1 MDETEAA
8 RLVALRRY
16 EVLDTAPEEAFD
28 RAVRLA
34 QSIFRVP
41 IALISFVDAERQ
53 WFKAKAGLDIDE
65 TPRAVAFCNY
75 AIRSRDIC
83 EVQDATRD
91 PLFAA
96 NPLVTGAPGIRF
108 YAGAPLI
115 TPDGH
120 ALGTLC
126 VLDVAP
132 RPALTAAERAFLEDI
147 AATVMSELE
156 LRRQLL
162 SQRTLTR
169 RTNLRVDLVNAI
181 AEAPDFNRA
190 AQASMRLLREAT
202 RASLCLFWRLG
213 ADHRSLSLIAGQ
225 LAPDIPDE
233 ESFISSLRA
242 LDINVDT
249 APVGRAILDDRQLV
263 ISPVGARELEAY
275 PVVTLSHRRGV
286 VALIVTPISLGSE
299 RLGFVVGFDRLLDKE
314 NDHALLL
321 AEAAVAMRPL
331 LRRWRDNEQ
340 TELLRRVIEASS
352 DAVMVCGAD
361 LQDSSDP
368 RILYVNEALIRL
380 TAYTREELLGKSP
393 RLLQGPLTDAR
404 AKMTIREA
412 IVARKSVTQEI
423 LNYRK
428 DATSYW
434 AELRIAPISD
444 PSGDLTHW
452 VSIQRDITE
461 RRSEAKT
468 LAENEALFRQLFEQ
482 HPSPM
487 WVYDQESLSFLEVN
501 RAAIETYGWSRD
513 EFLRMT
519 ILDIRPAEQREVVRA
534 TVRNRTHDRLVT
546 GPWTHRTASGE
557 ERRVQILSHTMAF
570 RGHNGV
576 LVVVWDVTDRLRA
589 EAEAQALAHRLELT
603 FESIRDGVY
612 TLSRDWNITYVNA
625 QAERMLQ
632 RSRSSIIG
640 RSLWAEFPGA
650 TESELYPYFHEA
662 MTSGATQRFETFY
675 VPLNSWVD
683 VSAYPSA
690 DGITV
695 FIRDITER
703 RRREERLRLLETA
716 VSRSNDLVTISRVE
730 ADDPLDVRWVYVNDT
745 FTRWTGYTAQEAIGK
760 SPRLLHGPLTDEQTL
775 ATLRST
781 LVNWNSG
788 RAELVY
794 YRKSGEPF
802 WIDIQIAPI
811 ADDTGTFTHWIAI
824 GRDITERKQREALQT
839 AEAAVLGAISA
850 GLSIETMAQRTMD
863 VVGYVMPQARS
874 AIMLAD
880 ATGESLYHCASLKLT
895 EDFRHAIDGV
905 PVREGAGVCGS
916 AAFRCAPVISRDAL
930 NDPLCAPYAE
940 LLRRHG
946 IASAWSVP
954 IIGSS
959 GTALGTFVVYHTDS
973 SEPGEDDLALLGR
986 LAELLSLAFERARK
1000 SEALVESEQ
1009 NFRQLAE
1016 TIDEVFWIA
1025 SPDHAQV
1032 FYVSPAY
1039 QRVWGFEPDELYRN
1053 PRQWFDSLLDED
1065 KILINFDP
1073 STIGSNP
1080 SGIEYRIRR
1089 SDGVVRWIL
1098 DRSFPLYSESGDLVR
1113 VVGLAKDIT
1122 DHKADELRVRESE
1135 ERFRLV
1141 AMATNDV
1148 IWDWDLVR
1156 STTWWNDGLF
1166 HRFGYRPEEVQPGPE
1181 SWTAR
1186 IHPDDVARVER
1197 EIHQVIESTESQW
1210 AAEYRFIKA
1219 DGTIAQVVDRGFV
1232 MRDKDRRATRMVG
1245 SMIDVTAER
1254 RLEEQVRQSQRLDAI
1269 GQLTGG
1275 VAHDFNNLLT
1285 VILGNADFLVEAL
1298 GSHSENRKM
1307 AETMRKAA
1315 ERGASLTNRLLSF
1328 ARRQPLAPQTIDVNQ
1343 LIDSMDDLLRRT
1355 LGAHIDIKV
1364 AKRDD
1369 LWPALADPS
1378 QLENAVLNLC
1388 VNARDAMPEGG
1399 RLTIETTNFDSD
1411 LGNATHVDD
1420 MVPGQYVMIAVSDT
1434 GIGMDTETMVRAF
1447 EPFFTTKEVGQGSGL
1462 GLSMVYGF
1470 AKQSRGQVKLYSEK
1484 GIGTTIKIYLPRADV
1499 ALSVV
1504 ASPERKPKM
1513 SFRGRGRILVV
1524 EDDALVREYTTVQ
1537 LERLGYEVVA
1547 VESGP
1552 EALRL
1557 LESDRNFDLL
1567 LTDIVMPGG
1576 MNGHQLVQAI
1586 RRTGLDLPTLY
1597 TSGYAEHAIVHAG
1610 RLEPGAELLS
1620 KPYRGEELAQKVS
1633 KMLDSR

>member
-8 RLVALRRY
+8 RLAALRRY
-16 EVLDTAPEEAFD
+16 AVLDTAPEDAFD

-34 QSIFRVP
+34 QSMFRVP

-53 WFKAKAGLDIDE
+53 WFKAKIGLEIDE
-65 TPRAVAFCNY
+65 TPRAIAFCNF
-75 AIRSRDIC
+75 AIKSREIC
-83 EVQDATRD
+83 EVQDATCD

-126 VLDVAP
+126 ILDIAP
-132 RPALTAAERAFLEDI
+132 RPALTAEERTFLEDV

-162 SQRTLTR
+162 SQRALTR

-181 AEAPDFNRA
+181 ADAPDFSRA
-190 AQASMRLLREAT
+190 AQAAMRLLREAT
-202 RASLCLFWRLG
+202 QARLCLFWRLG
-213 ADHRSLSLIAGQ
+213 ADQRSLSLVAGQ
-225 LAPDIPDE
+225 LASEIRDE
-233 ESFISSLRA
+233 ESFINDLLA
-242 LDINVDT
+242 LDLDVDT
-249 APVGRAILDDRQLV
+249 APVGRAILEDRQLIV
-263 ISPVGARELEAY
+263 TPGTVRDLERY
-275 PVVTLSHRRGV
+275 PGLKLSLGYGV
-286 VALIVTPISLGSE
+286 VAQIMTPISLGGE
-299 RLGFVVGFDRLLDKE
+299 RLAFVVGFDRLLDE
-314 NDHALLL
+314 ESDYAMLLS
-321 AEAAVAMRPL
+321 EAAIAMRPL
-331 LRRWRDNEQ
+331 LRRWRDNEH

-352 DAVMVCGAD
+352 DAVMVCAAG
-361 LQDSSDP
+361 LQNTHDP

-380 TAYTREELLGKSP
+380 TGYAREELLGASP
-393 RLLQGPLTDAR
+393 RRLQGPLTDAR
-404 AKMTIREA
+404 AKLTIREA
-412 IVARKSVTQEI
+412 LEAREPVTQEI

-428 DATSYW
+428 DASPYW

-444 PSGDLTHW
+444 PSGELTHW

-461 RRSEAKT
+461 RRREAKT

-501 RAAIETYGWSRD
+501 QAAIETYGWSRD
-513 EFLRMT
+513 QFLRMT
-519 ILDIRPAEQREVVRA
+519 ILDVRPAEDREAVRA

-570 RGHNGV
+570 RGRDGV
-576 LVVVWDVTDRLRA
+576 LVVVWDVTDQLRS

-612 TLSRDWNITYVNA
+612 TLSRDWKITYVNA

-632 RSRSSIIG
+632 RSRSSIVG
-640 RSLWAEFPGA
+640 RSLWVEFAGA

-662 MTSGATQRFETFY
+662 MASGATQRFETFY
-675 VPLNSWVD
+675 APLNSWVD

-730 ADDPLDVRWVYVNDT
+730 ADDPLDVRWVYVNDA

-760 SPRLLHGPLTDEQTL
+760 SPRLLHGPRTDEQTL

-794 YRKSGEPF
+794 YRKSGMPF

-811 ADDTGTFTHWIAI
+811 ADDTGTFTHWVAI
-824 GRDITERKQREALQT
+824 GRDITERKQRETVQL

-863 VVGYVMPQARS
+863 VLGYVMPQARG

-880 ATGESLYHCASLKLT
+880 TAGESLYHCASLKLT
-895 EDFRHAIDGV
+895 EDFIRAIDIV

-916 AAFRCAPVISRDAL
+916 AAFRCAPVISRDAP
-930 NDPLCAPYAE
+930 NDPLCAPYLE
-940 LLRRHG
+940 LLRRHN
-946 IASAWSVP
+946 IASAWSIP
-954 IIGSS
+954 ILGSS
-959 GTALGTFVVYHTDS
+959 GTALGTFVVYHTDAS
-973 SEPGEDDLALLGR
+973 APGDDDLALLGR

-1009 NFRQLAE
+1009 KFRQLAE

-1039 QRVWGFEPDELYRN
+1039 QRIWGFEPDELYRN
-1053 PRQWFDSLLDED
+1053 PRQWFDTLLDED
-1065 KILINFDP
+1065 KVLINLDP

-1080 SGIEYRIRR
+1080 GGIEYRIRR
-1089 SDGVVRWIL
+1089 ADGVVRWIL
-1098 DRSFPLYSESGDLVR
+1098 DRSFPLYNETGDLVR

-1122 DHKADELRVRESE
+1122 DRKADELRVRESE

-1156 STTWWNDGLF
+1156 CTTWWNDGLF
-1166 HRFGYRPEEVQPGPE
+1166 HRFGYRPEDVQPGPE
-1181 SWTAR
+1181 SWTTR

-1197 EIHQVIESTESQW
+1197 GIHHVIESAESQW

-1232 MRDKDRRATRMVG
+1232 MRDKEGRATRMVG
-1245 SMIDVTAER
+1245 SMVDVTAER
-1254 RLEEQVRQSQRLDAI
+1254 RLEEQVRQSQRLDAV
-1269 GQLTGG
+1269 GQLTG
-1275 VAHDFNNLLT
+1275 
-1285 VILGNADFLVEAL
+1285 
-1298 GSHSENRKM
+1298 
-1307 AETMRKAA
+1307 
-1315 ERGASLTNRLLSF
+1315 ASLMIS
-1328 ARRQPLAPQTIDVNQ
+1328 
-1343 LIDSMDDLLRRT
+1343 
-1355 LGAHIDIKV
+1355 
-1364 AKRDD
+1364 
-1369 LWPALADPS
+1369 
-1378 QLENAVLNLC
+1378 
-1388 VNARDAMPEGG
+1388 
-1399 RLTIETTNFDSD
+1399 TTC
-1411 LGNATHVDD
+1411 
-1420 MVPGQYVMIAVSDT
+1420 
-1434 GIGMDTETMVRAF
+1434 
-1447 EPFFTTKEVGQGSGL
+1447 
-1462 GLSMVYGF
+1462 
-1470 AKQSRGQVKLYSEK
+1470 
-1484 GIGTTIKIYLPRADV
+1484 
-1499 ALSVV
+1499 
-1504 ASPERKPKM
+1504 
-1513 SFRGRGRILVV
+1513 
-1524 EDDALVREYTTVQ
+1524 
-1537 LERLGYEVVA
+1537 
-1547 VESGP
+1547 
-1552 EALRL
+1552 
-1557 LESDRNFDLL
+1557 
-1567 LTDIVMPGG
+1567 
-1576 MNGHQLVQAI
+1576 
-1586 RRTGLDLPTLY
+1586 
-1597 TSGYAEHAIVHAG
+1597 
-1610 RLEPGAELLS
+1610 
-1620 KPYRGEELAQKVS
+1620 
-1633 KMLDSR
+1633 